1 MPTIVSRLE
10 GADTHSNAIRALEGY
25 HELQRKKNLFIYIS
39 FISIIILGILG
50 LTFGASKTITLSDV
64 IDVLLGNASD
74 AKERVIWN
82 IRLPRVLCAILGGI
96 GLSISGAAT
105 QSVLRNPLASPYTL
119 GISSASAF
127 GTAFAVVVL
136 NAGTMYAYSQRAVEP
151 TNPYLMILSSFAFA
165 MACSLF
171 VVGISRIKGSTRG
184 SMVLAGIALGSI
196 FSAGLL
202 SLQYFANQVQ
212 LTAIVY
218 WQFGNLTIATWN
230 DFIIMLLI
238 IVPILILF
246 MNRAWEYNAIDAGED
261 TARSLGVN
269 VERTR
274 NVAMVLAS
282 LSTAVVISLFG
293 IIGFV
298 CLIVP
303 HIVRKFVGG
312 DERFVI
318 PASAFFGGAFLLFS
332 DVIAR
337 TLFSPTV
344 IPVGIFTSL
353 IGVPIFIALL
363 FVGDE
368 RW

>member
-1 MPTIVSRLE
+1 MGEEEKHVL
-10 GADTHSNAIRALEGY
+10 DGY
-25 HELQRKKNLFIYIS
+25 RGLQRRKNLFI
-39 FISIIILGILG
+39 FIVFILIVILGILG
-50 LTFGASKTITLSDV
+50 LTFGASRTITVSDV
-64 IDVLLGNASD
+64 VDVLLGNASD

-82 IRLPRVLCAILGGI
+82 IRLPRVLCAILGGV
-96 GLSISGAAT
+96 GLSISGAVT

-119 GISSASAF
+119 GIASAAAF
-127 GTAFAVVVL
+127 GAAFAVVIL

-151 TNPYLMILSSFAFA
+151 TNPYAMILSAFTFA

-171 VVGISRIKGSTRG
+171 IVAISRMKGSTRG
-184 SMVLAGIALGSI
+184 SMVLAGIAIGSI

-202 SLQYFANQVQ
+202 SLQYFANQIQ

-218 WQFGNLTIATWN
+218 WQFGNLNVATWN
-230 DFIIMLLI
+230 DFVIILLVTI
-238 IVPILILF
+238 PIFIF
-246 MNRAWEYNAIDAGED
+246 FVRRSWEYNALDAGED
-261 TARSLGVN
+261 VARSLGVN

-274 NVAMVLAS
+274 NVGMVLAS

-312 DERFVI
+312 DERYVI
-318 PASAFFGGAFLLFS
+318 PASAAFGAAFLLFS
-332 DVIAR
+332 DIIAR

-344 IPVGIFTSL
+344 IPVGILTSL
-353 IGVPIFIALL
+353 IGVPIFIVLL
-363 FVGDE
+363 LIGDE
-368 RW
+368 SW